1 MIIISQYTSIKKL
14 SKNHKKAQEVEIEN
28 QNLKRKLEDLEK
40 REKTFNNEVMRL
52 KTLSENRNKMII
64 NLNGELEDVKAD
76 RNTTQRR
83 LHAIEHGNHYIQ
95 MDIITTE
102 AEEKQRTI
110 MELKQ
115 LIKQKKHESK
125 VEVERRDKKIRT
137 LIAEIQQKDK
147 KIQDLVTEIQQK
159 ERRTQ
164 DLIAEI
170 EAHKCNLPKLLDSN
184 LSAMPWL
191 AGMIADFITYDFEI
205 EAKKLDWGRN
215 VKRANK
221 VASIRDIR
229 QEANRRIQ
237 KSKEA
242 VYQLEYIRALFPGID
257 DVLAC
262 DYREIQYDGN
272 IPDHDPIL
280 DYLTKEEWRQLPE
293 DKKNQLAL
301 DRYIASRKKSKWQ
314 IGRDYELSVAHEY
327 MRQGYKVDT
336 FGAYMGIKDLGR
348 DLIAKKGQV
357 VHIVQ
362 CKYWS
367 QSKKIHE
374 KHIYQLYGTMIGYC
388 VEHNAPFDEV
398 EGVFVTNIELS
409 DMARRVA
416 KYLGLIYL
424 ENHQMIDF
432 PRIKCN
438 IGHDENGNKTKI
450 YHLPMDQQYDVT
462 KIEKSGEF
470 YAFLVKEAM
479 NAGFRRAF
487 KWHGDK

>member
-1 MIIISQYTSIKKL
+1 MAEKDTFLIMIFLIIIIFFLIYWIYSVTLENRTLMNPLKEEIRRQNERIQSL
-14 SKNHKKAQEVEIEN
+14 VDEKNKEG
-28 QNLKRKLEDLEK
+28 
-40 REKTFNNEVMRL
+40 L
-52 KTLSENRNKMII
+52 KTIELMSEKHQKENEIK
-64 NLNGELEDVKAD
+64 
-76 RNTTQRR
+76 R
-83 LHAIEHGNHYIQ
+83 LLVEKNQI
-95 MDIITTE
+95 E
-102 AEEKQRTI
+102 AENKR
-110 MELKQ
+110 L
-115 LIKQKKHESK
+115 S
-125 VEVERRDKKIRT
+125 
-137 LIAEIQQKDK
+137 
-147 KIQDLVTEIQQK
+147 
-159 ERRTQ
+159 
-164 DLIAEI
+164 AEI
-170 EAHKCNLPKLLDSN
+170 ERHKEALPKLLSSN
-184 LSAMPWL
+184 LTAMPWL
-191 AGMIADFITYDFEI
+191 AGMMADFITYDFEI
-205 EAKKLDWGRN
+205 EAKKLDWGHNIQRE
-215 VKRANK
+215 KK

-237 KSKEA
+237 ESKEA
-242 VYQLEYIRALFPGID
+242 VYQLEYLRTLFPGID
-257 DVLAC
+257 DVLAS

-280 DYLTKEEWRQLPE
+280 DYLTKEEWRQLSE
-293 DKKNQLAL
+293 EEKNQLAL

-314 IGRDYELSVAHEY
+314 IGRDYELSVAYEY

-336 FGAYMGIKDLGR
+336 FGSYMGIEDLGR
-348 DLIAKKGQV
+348 DLIARKGQA

-374 KHIYQLYGTMIGYC
+374 KHLYQLYGTMIGYC

-398 EGVFVTNIELS
+398 EGVFITNIELS

-416 KYLGLIYL
+416 DYLGLIYF
-424 ENHQMIDF
+424 ENHKMIDF

-470 YAFLVKEAM
+470 YAFSVKEAM